1 MNRMNRTL
9 VFATALATGLAASSL
24 FAQAPAKAP
33 ASSHA
38 APAAAAAVVPEA
50 IPAKVAVI
58 AFEQGVVA
66 TNEGQRAV
74 AEIQKKYEPKKAA
87 IETQSAEVDSLKKQ
101 YQALPATLSDEERA
115 KRLKDIDTKE
125 KALQRDVED
134 AQNSYNSDVQEA
146 YGKVAQ
152 KFGGT
157 AVKYAQDNGF
167 TLLLNIGGQQ
177 QLPTVLWWQQTTD
190 ITEAAINAYN
200 SSPTFSTARKASWG
214 MSTLPMRFMRFLPS
228 FCFSRSLRLRLM
240 SPP

>member
-1 MNRMNRTL
+1 MNRTF

-24 FAQAPAKAP
+24 LAQTTKAP
-33 ASSHA
+33 APTHAA
-38 APAAAAAVVPEA
+38 APAAEAEVKPEA

-74 AEIQKKYEPKKAA
+74 LEIQKKYEPKKSA
-87 IETQSAEVDSLKKQ
+87 IDAQSAEVDSLKKQ
-101 YQALPATLSDEERA
+101 YQALPATISDEERA
-115 KRLKDIDTKE
+115 SRLKSIDDKT

-134 AQNSYNSDVQEA
+134 AQNSYNTDVQEA

-157 AVKYAQDNGF
+157 AVKYAQDHGF

-177 QLPTVLWWQQTTD
+177 QLPTVLWWQRETD
-190 ITEAAINAYN
+190 ITQASIDAYN
-200 SSPTFSTARKASWG
+200 VASG
-214 MSTLPMRFMRFLPS
+214 IAA
-228 FCFSRSLRLRLM
+228 
-240 SPP
+240 PPPQAPAPHRTPAAAPRQ